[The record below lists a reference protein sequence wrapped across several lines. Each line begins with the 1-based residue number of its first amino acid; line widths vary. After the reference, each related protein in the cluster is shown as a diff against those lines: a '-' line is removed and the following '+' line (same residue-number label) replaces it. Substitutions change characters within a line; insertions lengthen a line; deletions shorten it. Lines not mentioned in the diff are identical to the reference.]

1 MKILRK
7 ILVFILGFIL
17 YNLVCA
23 FILTFALKDIVQT
36 EMIGGVVREN
46 ILPAITESE
55 DVSSEDKEKIQAL
68 LEDEGVN
75 QVINDVVGDIL
86 TTFGDENATF
96 DQKSI
101 DKIFDYVI
109 DNKEQLEKAIGK
121 EIDTNEIEKFRDSEE
136 YNQFTDELSKTL
148 NETGS
153 TLDSSSRT
161 VIKTYNYIVS
171 DNFKIALGVIILID
185 LLLIM
190 LIQWSI
196 YKWLSILG
204 RALYTSGIT
213 VMIMY
218 LAVKVFINKLL
229 VENGINI
236 TIDTSNI
243 FLLGVGSLIF
253 GILLVIIYKIINKAK
268 MNKEKSLEEPT
279 KEVG

>member
-1 MKILRK
+1 MKVLRK

-23 FILTFALKDIVQT
+23 LILTFALKDIVQT

-55 DVSSEDKEKIQAL
+55 DVSSEEKEQIQAL

-75 QVINDVVGDIL
+75 EVINEVVGDIL
-86 TTFGDENATF
+86 NTFGDENATF
-96 DQKSI
+96 DQESI

-121 EIDTNEIEKFRDSEE
+121 EIDTNEIEKFRDSQE
-136 YNQFTDELSKTL
+136 YSEFTGELSKTL
-148 NETGS
+148 NEAGS
-153 TLDSSSRT
+153 SLDSSSRA
-161 VIKTYNYIVS
+161 VIRTYNYIVS
-171 DNFKIALGVIILID
+171 DNFKIALGIIIFID

-190 LIQWSI
+190 LIQWSL
-196 YKWLSILG
+196 YKWLAILG

-213 VMIMY
+213 VMLMY
-218 LAVKVFINKLL
+218 LAIKVFINKLL

-243 FLLGVGSLIF
+243 FLLGIGSLIL
-253 GILLVIIYKIINKAK
+253 GIILVIIFKIINKAI
-268 MNKEKSLEEPT
+268 MNKEKSIEEPT
-279 KEVG
+279 KEGV

>member
-121 EIDTNEIEKFRDSEE
+121 EIDTNEIEKFRDSDE

-171 DNFKIALGVIILID
+171 DNFKIALGIIILID

-229 VENGINI
+229 VDNGINI

>member
-1 MKILRK
+1 MKVLRK

-23 FILTFALKDIVQT
+23 LILTFALKDIVQT
-36 EMIGGVVREN
+36 EMIGGVVREK

-55 DVSSEDKEKIQAL
+55 DVSSEEKEQIQAL

-75 QVINDVVGDIL
+75 EVINEVVGDIL
-86 TTFGDENATF
+86 NTFGDENATF
-96 DQKSI
+96 DQESI

-121 EIDTNEIEKFRDSEE
+121 EIDTNEIEKFRDSQE
-136 YNQFTDELSKTL
+136 YSEFTGELSKTL
-148 NETGS
+148 NEAGS
-153 TLDSSSRT
+153 SLDSSSRA
-161 VIKTYNYIVS
+161 VIRTYNYIVS
-171 DNFKIALGVIILID
+171 DNFKIALGIIIFID

-190 LIQWSI
+190 LIQWSL
-196 YKWLSILG
+196 YKWLAILG

-213 VMIMY
+213 VMLMY
-218 LAVKVFINKLL
+218 LAIKVFINKLL

-243 FLLGVGSLIF
+243 FLLGIGSLIL
-253 GILLVIIYKIINKAK
+253 GIILVIIFKIINKAI
-268 MNKEKSLEEPT
+268 MNKEKSIEEPA
-279 KEVG
+279 KEGV

>member
-1 MKILRK
+1 MKVLRK
-7 ILVFILGFIL
+7 ILVFILGFVL

-23 FILTFALKDIVQT
+23 LILTFALKDIVQT

-55 DVSSEDKEKIQAL
+55 DVSSEEKEQIQAL

-75 QVINDVVGDIL
+75 EVINEVVGDIL
-86 TTFGDENATF
+86 NTFGDENATF
-96 DQKSI
+96 DQESI

-121 EIDTNEIEKFRDSEE
+121 EIDTNEIEKFRDSQE
-136 YNQFTDELSKTL
+136 YSEFTGELSKIL
-148 NETGS
+148 NEAGS
-153 TLDSSSRT
+153 SLDSSSRA
-161 VIKTYNYIVS
+161 VIRTYNYIVS
-171 DNFKIALGVIILID
+171 DNFKIALGIIIFID

-190 LIQWSI
+190 LIQWSL
-196 YKWLSILG
+196 YKWLAILG

-213 VMIMY
+213 VMLMY
-218 LAVKVFINKLL
+218 LAIKVFINKLL

-243 FLLGVGSLIF
+243 FLLGIGSLIL
-253 GILLVIIYKIINKAK
+253 GIILVIIFKIINKAI
-268 MNKEKSLEEPT
+268 MNKEKSLEEPA
-279 KEVG
+279 KEGV

>member
-36 EMIGGVVREN
+36 EMIGGVVRES
-46 ILPAITESE
+46 ILPAITESQ
-55 DVSSEDKEKIQAL
+55 DVNSEQKEQIQAL
-68 LEDEGVN
+68 LEDEEVN
-75 QVINDVVGDIL
+75 KVINDVVGDIL
-86 TTFGDENATF
+86 TTFEDENATF

-121 EIDTNEIEKFRDSEE
+121 EIDVNELEKYRDSEE
-136 YNQFTDELSKTL
+136 YNQFTDELSDTL
-148 NETGS
+148 NEVGG
-153 TLDSSSRT
+153 TLDSSSRNA
-161 VIKTYNYIVS
+161 IKTYNYIVS
-171 DNFKIALGVIILID
+171 DNFKIALGIIILID

-190 LIQWSI
+190 LIQWSL

-279 KEVG
+279 KEVV

>member
-1 MKILRK
+1 MKVLRK
-7 ILVFILGFIL
+7 ILVFILGFVL

-23 FILTFALKDIVQT
+23 LILTFALKDIVQT

-55 DVSSEDKEKIQAL
+55 DVSSEEKEQIQAL

-75 QVINDVVGDIL
+75 EVINEVVGDIL
-86 TTFGDENATF
+86 NTFGDENATF
-96 DQKSI
+96 DQESI

-121 EIDTNEIEKFRDSEE
+121 EIDTNEIEKFRDSQE
-136 YNQFTDELSKTL
+136 YSEFTGELSKTL
-148 NETGS
+148 NEAGS
-153 TLDSSSRT
+153 SLDSSSRA
-161 VIKTYNYIVS
+161 VIRTYNYIVS
-171 DNFKIALGVIILID
+171 DNFKIALGIIIFID

-190 LIQWSI
+190 LIQWSL
-196 YKWLSILG
+196 YKWLAILG

-213 VMIMY
+213 VMLMY
-218 LAVKVFINKLL
+218 LAIKVFINKLL

-243 FLLGVGSLIF
+243 FLLGIGSLIL
-253 GILLVIIYKIINKAK
+253 GIILVIIFKIINKAI
-268 MNKEKSLEEPT
+268 MNKEKSIEEPT
-279 KEVG
+279 KEGV

>member
-1 MKILRK
+1 MKVLRK

-23 FILTFALKDIVQT
+23 LILTFALKDIVQT

-55 DVSSEDKEKIQAL
+55 DVSSEEKEQIQAL

-75 QVINDVVGDIL
+75 EVINEVVGDIL
-86 TTFGDENATF
+86 NTFGDENATF
-96 DQKSI
+96 DQESI

-121 EIDTNEIEKFRDSEE
+121 EIDTNEIEKFRDSQE
-136 YNQFTDELSKTL
+136 YSEFTGELSKTL
-148 NETGS
+148 NEAGS
-153 TLDSSSRT
+153 SLDSSSRA
-161 VIKTYNYIVS
+161 VIRAYNYIVS
-171 DNFKIALGVIILID
+171 DNFKIALGIIIFID

-190 LIQWSI
+190 LIQWSL
-196 YKWLSILG
+196 YKWLAILG

-213 VMIMY
+213 VMLMY
-218 LAVKVFINKLL
+218 LAIKVFINKLL

-243 FLLGVGSLIF
+243 FLLGIGSLIL
-253 GILLVIIYKIINKAK
+253 GIILVIIFKIINKAI
-268 MNKEKSLEEPT
+268 MNKEKSIEEPA
-279 KEVG
+279 KEGV